1 MTRMT
6 LVAAAVLGCM
16 ATTAMAQETPTSSV
30 TLYGLADVGFNH
42 VTGLKQG
49 SVTQLASGIMEGSRW
64 GLKGSED
71 LGGGWKTIFTLE
83 NRFEIDNGS
92 VFNTPASGA
101 QLPDRA
107 SSAAQMGLPTSTPS
121 SLALYQGLV
130 SAADAV
136 IGARIGVNNVDKNL
150 FDRQAYVGLIT
161 PVGAITA
168 GRQYTPGYLAAASF
182 DAMKT
187 ESSLAVGQLVSV
199 PASFTIRVSNSLQ
212 YAIKT
217 GGLTATAMYAMGE
230 VADNSS
236 ANRLLGA
243 MAVYKGEGFSV
254 GTGYNTQKNE
264 LGQKS
269 LTNAILGATVDLGPG
284 TLSTKFSTIKDDHPA
299 GLSTIAAALTPGA
312 TAAITLGNPGI
323 SAAAAAAAGS
333 AAATAVQ
340 NAFINTFKQNSNLF
354 HIGYRVTMGP
364 HTTTVAYNT
373 MNDKTA
379 ANADRSSYGVA
390 YTYAL
395 SKRTDLNAVLTRFN
409 NKNTSQIAPGGN
421 GFLGGVTASA
431 GTDSTNVAFGI
442 RHRF

>member
-16 ATTAMAQETPTSSV
+16 ATAAMAQETPTSSV

-42 VTGLKQG
+42 VSGLKQG

-71 LGGGWKTIFTLE
+71 LGGGLKAIFTLE

-92 VFNTPASGA
+92 VSNTPASGT

-107 SSAAQMGLPTSTPS
+107 SVATQMGLPAQLQP
-121 SLALYQGLV
+121 LV
-130 SAADAV
+130 TGADAV
-136 IGARIGVNNVDKNL
+136 IGSRIGVNNVDKNL
-150 FDRQAYVGLIT
+150 FDRQAYAGLIT

-168 GRQYTPGYLAAASF
+168 GRQYTPGYLASASF
-182 DAMKT
+182 DSMKT
-187 ESSLAVGQLVSV
+187 ESSLALGQLVSV

-217 GGLTATAMYAMGE
+217 GGLTATAMYALGE
-230 VADNSS
+230 VAGNSS
-236 ANRLLGA
+236 AKRLLGA
-243 MAVYKGEGFSV
+243 MTTYKGEGFGV
-254 GTGYNTQKNE
+254 GVGYNTQKNE

-269 LTNAILGATVDLGPG
+269 LTNAILGASADLGPG
-284 TLSTKFSTIKDDHPA
+284 TLSTMFATIKDDHPA
-299 GLSTIAAALTPGA
+299 DLSTIAAALMA
-312 TAAITLGNPGI
+312 SNSAVTLGQ
-323 SAAAAAAAGS
+323 
-333 AAATAVQ
+333 ATAVQ
-340 NAFINTFKQNSNLF
+340 NAFINTFKQHSNLF
-354 HIGYRVTMGP
+354 HIGYRMTMGP

>member
-42 VTGLKQG
+42 VSGLKQG

-71 LGGGWKTIFTLE
+71 LGGGLKAIFTLE

-92 VFNTPASGA
+92 VSNTPASGT

-107 SSAAQMGLPTSTPS
+107 SVATQMGLPAQLQP
-121 SLALYQGLV
+121 LV
-130 SAADAV
+130 TGADAV
-136 IGARIGVNNVDKNL
+136 IGSRIGVNNVDKNL
-150 FDRQAYVGLIT
+150 FDRQAYAGLIT

-168 GRQYTPGYLAAASF
+168 GRQYTPGYLASASF
-182 DAMKT
+182 DSMKT
-187 ESSLAVGQLVSV
+187 ESSLALGQLVSV

-217 GGLTATAMYAMGE
+217 GGLTATAMYALGE
-230 VADNSS
+230 VAGNSS
-236 ANRLLGA
+236 AKRLLGA
-243 MAVYKGEGFSV
+243 MATYKGEGFGV
-254 GTGYNTQKNE
+254 GAGYNTQKNE

-269 LTNAILGATVDLGPG
+269 LTNAILGASADLGPG
-284 TLSTKFSTIKDDHPA
+284 TLSTMFATIKDDHPA
-299 GLSTIAAALTPGA
+299 DLSTIAAALMA
-312 TAAITLGNPGI
+312 SNSAVTLGQ
-323 SAAAAAAAGS
+323 
-333 AAATAVQ
+333 ATAVQ
-340 NAFINTFKQNSNLF
+340 NAFINTFKQDSNLF

>member
-1 MTRMT
+1 MNNFGEHMTRMT

-42 VTGLKQG
+42 VSGLKQG

-71 LGGGWKTIFTLE
+71 LGGGLKAIFTLE

-92 VFNTPASGA
+92 VSNTPASGT

-107 SSAAQMGLPTSTPS
+107 SVATQMGLPAQLQP
-121 SLALYQGLV
+121 LV
-130 SAADAV
+130 TGADAV
-136 IGARIGVNNVDKNL
+136 IGSRIGVNNVDKNL
-150 FDRQAYVGLIT
+150 FDRQAYAGLIT

-168 GRQYTPGYLAAASF
+168 GRQYTPGYLASASF
-182 DAMKT
+182 DSMKT
-187 ESSLAVGQLVSV
+187 ESSLALGQLVSV

-217 GGLTATAMYAMGE
+217 GGLTATAMYALGE
-230 VADNSS
+230 VAGNSS
-236 ANRLLGA
+236 AKRLLGA
-243 MAVYKGEGFSV
+243 MATYKGEGFGV
-254 GTGYNTQKNE
+254 GAGYNTQKNE

-269 LTNAILGATVDLGPG
+269 LTNAILGASADLGPG
-284 TLSTKFSTIKDDHPA
+284 TLSTMFATIKDDHPA
-299 GLSTIAAALTPGA
+299 DLSTIAAALMA
-312 TAAITLGNPGI
+312 SNSAVTLGQ
-323 SAAAAAAAGS
+323 
-333 AAATAVQ
+333 ATAVQ
-340 NAFINTFKQNSNLF
+340 NAFINTFKQDSNLF